1 MPGIAASISS
11 ATVRSCTAEFC
22 LMSRLARWKP
32 KQSTA
37 RRNSR
42 SRPRA
47 ITPELFEIS
56 ER

>member
-1 MPGIAASISS
+1 MAASISS
-11 ATVRSCTAEFC
+11 ATVRSCTAEFWR
-22 LMSRLARWKP
+22 MSSLARWKP

-37 RRNSR
+37 RRSSR

-47 ITPELFEIS
+47 ITPALLENS